1 MNYRY
6 EFKANP
12 IRYMGE
18 IGKVRFVKMVAED
31 AGISEDGV
39 RSGMNRTM
47 EVSDLELAYPHFHKV
62 LKVNGNEILKIL
74 EPLT

>member
-18 IGKVRFVKMVAED
+18 IGKVRFAKMV
-31 AGISEDGV
+31 SEDLGLSEADV

-47 EVSDLELAYPHFHKV
+47 AASDLELAYHHFHKV

-74 EPLT
+74 EPLK